1 MKFFQPQYRS
11 CTDEELMEL
20 ISERDEWAFEVL
32 YDRYSQR
39 MLQYFHRMLWQDEET
54 AQDFL
59 QELFIKVVE
68 KAQTFDSSRRC
79 STWLYTLAGNMC
91 KNEYRRRGVRKVMTK
106 LDDTYESALPSE
118 DFRDELDQQSFRSA
132 LAEEVNQLSD
142 THQEVFRLRYQE
154 ELPIREISEIVGCS
168 EGTVKSRLFYGL
180 RKLAGKLQAF
190 DPKN

>member
-1 MKFFQPQYRS
+1 
-11 CTDEELMEL
+11 MEL
-20 ISERDEWAFEVL
+20 ISERDEWAFETL

-68 KAQTFDSSRRC
+68 KAHTFDSSRRC

-91 KNEYRRRGVRKVMTK
+91 KNEYRRRGVRKVMTP
-106 LDDTYESALPSE
+106 LEDTYEGALPSE
-118 DFRDELDQQSFRSA
+118 AFQDDLDQQSFTTA
-132 LAEEVNQLSD
+132 LADEVTRLSD

-168 EGTVKSRLFYGL
+168 EGTVKSRLFYSL
-180 RKLAGKLQAF
+180 RKLAGRLQAF
-190 DPKN
+190 DPKNQR